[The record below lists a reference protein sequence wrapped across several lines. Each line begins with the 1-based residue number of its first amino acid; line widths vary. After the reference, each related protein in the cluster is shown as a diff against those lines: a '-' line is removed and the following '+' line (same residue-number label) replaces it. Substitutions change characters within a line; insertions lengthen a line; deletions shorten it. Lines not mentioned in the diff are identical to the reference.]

1 MKTPRDRTV
10 AVLGAVV
17 GLLALGLLV
26 VFAVVLPKVSSD
38 PAEEGGSLG
47 EIELPDE
54 LTGGYTA
61 LDTVESEQIPAEQ
74 IQALVASQEYAD
86 EVLAD
91 LVDAGGASR
100 QYLNSEETA
109 APTIQVYGAEAGPLV
124 PEQIVDPEAF
134 GLREAPFQVVEGDDV
149 SCIVERS
156 EVDPATQ
163 QPLPE
168 PQVVSVDCQRTAPG
182 LTVRLIAGTNLGES
196 AALVNAVWDLNA

>member
-1 MKTPRDRTV
+1 VKTPRDRTV
-10 AVLGAVV
+10 AVLGAVA

-26 VFAVVLPKVSSD
+26 VFAVVLPKVSAD
-38 PAEEGGSLG
+38 PASEGGSLG
-47 EIELPDE
+47 EIDLPDE

-61 LDTVESEQIPAEQ
+61 LDTVESEQIPADQ

-86 EVLAD
+86 DVLAD

-109 APTIQVYGAEAGPLV
+109 APTIQVYGAETGPLV

-134 GLREAPFQVVEGDDV
+134 GLREAPFEVVQGGEV

-156 EVDPATQ
+156 EIDPATQ

-168 PQVVSVDCQRTAPG
+168 PRVVSVTCQRTGPG
-182 LTVRLIAGTNLGES
+182 LTVRLIAGTDLGES
-196 AALVNAVWDLNA
+196 ADLVNEVWELNA